1 MGTRC
6 LTFVTNDEDFPIIC
20 MYRQMDGYPE
30 GHGVDLAKLLAPIKM
45 VNGLGLDNETVANGA
60 GCLAA
65 QIVAHFKHGP
75 GGIYLHRPNKHMDT
89 WQEYEYWVDVIADSA
104 IQVRVYT
111 PNIAGKRLFKGTV
124 AEFVLWCANPKEEK
138 RDG

>member
-6 LTFVTNDEDFPIIC
+6 LTFVTNDEGFPIIC

-45 VNGLGLDNETVANGA
+45 VDGLGA

-65 QIVAHFKHGP
+65 QIVAHFKDGP

-124 AEFVLWCANPKEEK
+124 AEFVLWCANPNE
-138 RDG
+138 D

>member
-6 LTFVTNDEDFPIIC
+6 LTFITNDEGPPIIC

-30 GHGVDLAKLLAPIKM
+30 GHGRELAEFLVPIQM
-45 VNGLGLDNETVANGA
+45 VNGISITCSDILLANGA

-65 QIVAHFKHGP
+65 QIVAHFKNGA

-89 WQEYEYWVDVIADSA
+89 SQDYEYWVDVIDDYT
-104 IQVRVYT
+104 IQIRVYT
-111 PNIAGKRLFKGTV
+111 PNISKRQLFKGNVT
-124 AEFVLWCANPKEEK
+124 EFALWCANSH
-138 RDG
+138 